1 MAHGLDL
8 SYDGPC
14 CKRSGRMSI
23 GIDEVGRGSLIG
35 EVTAAAV
42 RFTGEIPDGLRDSKK
57 LTAAR
62 RQELDLEIRKVAF
75 VSVGSASVA
84 EIDQY
89 GILKAAL
96 IAMARAWNGI
106 PQAHTSLSLVDGNQR
121 PPIQG
126 EVELIIQGDNRC
138 PSIAAASIVAKVYRD
153 ALITR
158 ISEELPQYGWGK
170 NKGYG
175 TDAHMKALEVHG
187 VSCHHRTSFAPIR
200 KLLRTG

>member
-1 MAHGLDL
+1 MAHGLDPN
-8 SYDGPC
+8 YDGPC
-14 CKRSGRMSI
+14 CRRSGLSI

-42 RFTGEIPDGLRDSKK
+42 RFTGAIPDGLRDSKK
-57 LTAAR
+57 LSAKR
-62 RQELDLEIRKVAF
+62 REELDLEIRSVAY
-75 VSVGSASVA
+75 VSIGSASVG
-84 EIDQY
+84 EIDEH

-106 PQAHTSLSLVDGNQR
+106 PMSRSCLALVDGNQR

-126 EVELIIQGDNRC
+126 EIELIIQGDNRC

-153 ALITR
+153 ALISR
-158 ISEELPQYGWGK
+158 IAEELPQYGWGK